1 MSEDASYTDVLS
13 DKPPELIGRNREL
26 ELITAVLLAGEH
38 ILLEGAPGTS
48 KSTLLRYVTSK
59 LKIPFFQV
67 EGSADLTPSKLIGT
81 FNPNLVLEQGFK
93 SEFFEPGPL
102 FQAMNEGG
110 ILYIEEL
117 NRAAPDA
124 TNALIR
130 AMEEGEI
137 IIPRYGT
144 VSALSTFRL
153 VTAMNPFD
161 DTGVTRISRAL
172 FDRLCRIKMDYQE
185 LEEEIKIV
193 GSQLKTAPNSLI
205 EIGARIAR
213 ATRYDDRLRQ
223 GSSVR
228 GAIDFTK
235 IVEKLGMLRKGYS
248 TDTILDAAL
257 AAFTS
262 KIWLENPNHKE
273 EDIVLENV
281 ETILRNLDQSF
292 FDDLNL
298 ELKKK
303 DDEDLMQQLLDE
315 LSELARI

>member
-1 MSEDASYTDVLS
+1 MSHDDLFATVLK
-13 DKPPELIGRNREL
+13 DRPVNLIGRRSEL
-26 ELITAVLLAGEH
+26 ELITAVLIAGNH

-48 KSTLLRYVTSK
+48 KSTLLRYVTRK
-59 LKIPFFQV
+59 LNIPFFQV

-93 SEFFEPGPL
+93 PEFFEPGPL
-102 FQAMNEGG
+102 FQAMEEGG

-137 IIPRYGT
+137 IIARYGK
-144 VSALSTFRL
+144 VVAKSSFRL
-153 VTAMNPFD
+153 VAAMNPFD

-172 FDRLCRIKMDYQE
+172 FDRLCRIKMNYQE
-185 LEEEIKIV
+185 LNEEINIV
-193 GSQLKTAPNSLI
+193 ETQLNDAPKSLV
-205 EIGARIAR
+205 EVGARIAR
-213 ATRYDDRLRQ
+213 STRYDDRLRQ

-235 IVEKLGMLRKGYS
+235 IVGKLGMLRKGY
-248 TDTILDAAL
+248 TTETLLDAAL

-262 KIWLENPNHKE
+262 KIWLENPNLKE
-273 EDIVLENV
+273 EDIILENV
-281 ETILRNLDQSF
+281 ENVLRTLDQSF

-298 ELKKK
+298 
-303 DDEDLMQQLLDE
+303 DL
-315 LSELARI
+315 IK